1 MAISFDTIGHGLND
15 VGWTVAFTCM
25 QGHGT
30 VVTFDL
36 LDEGLNGLWRVVVL
50 ISSEV
55 KADKILISDLV
66 GFCQDARGEF
76 LIRLA
81 HATNEGFGCNAK
93 FILGLAQSFTDSID
107 SFWYGKSLVHGQFWG
122 KTNLDIEDILQ
133 SRLLSDIVSSKGQ
146 GFLGLKKRANVVKGL
161 QIVQKILT
169 VGRSS
174 DMVLELF
181 IASRKVNIGHGCQ
194 LANSRKRQGT
204 V

>member
-1 MAISFDTIGHGLND
+1 MAISFDAIGHGLSN
-15 VGWTVAFTCM
+15 VGWTVAFSCM

-30 VVTFDL
+30 VVTVDL

-66 GFCQDARGEF
+66 GFCQDARSEF

-81 HATNEGFGCNAK
+81 HATNKGFGCNAK

-107 SFWYGKSLVHGQFWG
+107 SFWDSESLIYGQFWG
-122 KTNLDIEDILQ
+122 KTNLDVEDILQ

-146 GFLGLKKRANVVKGL
+146 GFPGLKERANVIKGP
-161 QIVQKILT
+161 K
-169 VGRSS
+169 
-174 DMVLELF
+174 
-181 IASRKVNIGHGCQ
+181 
-194 LANSRKRQGT
+194 
-204 V
+204 